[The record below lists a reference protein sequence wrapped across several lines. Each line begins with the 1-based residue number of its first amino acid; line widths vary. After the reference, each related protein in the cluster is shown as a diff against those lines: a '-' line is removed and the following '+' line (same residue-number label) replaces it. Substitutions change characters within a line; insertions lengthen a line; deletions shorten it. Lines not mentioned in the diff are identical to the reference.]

1 MQTLQY
7 SSWNCFTT
15 VIILLLV
22 VEHVV
27 IVIQTIAKLVKA
39 NFVVSAIR
47 STIETIVGNV
57 LLVLMDSIPS
67 MLLATV
73 LIATSK

>member
-1 MQTLQY
+1 MRTLQY